1 MILAAEQQQLLV
13 TSPMVL
19 HPYQGILT
27 TAKKASRAELRMG
40 GGRGRPSFS
49 DCGVTEGPGGTQ
61 GMGDT
66 VETCC
71 CCPVT
76 KSCLFATPWTVARQA
91 SLSFAIS
98 RSLLRFMS
106 IELMMLSNHL
116 IFCHPLFLP
125 PSIFPSTRIYSK
137 ELALLIR
144 WPKYWSFRISP
155 SNE

>member
-1 MILAAEQQQLLV
+1 
-13 TSPMVL
+13 
-19 HPYQGILT
+19 
-27 TAKKASRAELRMG
+27 MG

-49 DCGVTEGPGGTQ
+49 DRGVTEGPGGTQ

-106 IELMMLSNHL
+106 VESVMPSKHL
-116 IFCHPLFLP
+116 ILCWPLLLLP
-125 PSIFPSTRIYSK
+125 SLFPSIRVFSN
-137 ELALLIR
+137 ELSLHVR
-144 WPKYWSFRISP
+144 WPKYWSFSISP
-155 SNE
+155 SKEYSGWISFRLGWFDGSLDLAGSRA